1 MVLLINGCRWHL
13 KKSDIVGLHLFKT
26 EGIDE
31 LLQLPDL
38 RASAEAFRQTDIIS
52 ISSESEILYVHQN
65 EYATVG
71 FPKTAFPLTSN
82 SKYLRPHPH
91 LPRFVG
97 TSQMTSCHAV
107 IVVSADA
114 FVFGHLDGS
123 GGGKLTREFFR
134 NVIDFLSTRVQD
146 QDPPKVHIVGGF
158 SDPYGHSK
166 GVLTQILTELALSEV
181 SFSLKTFC
189 AYTLNESESASQG
202 NVPQPVVRD
211 VVYDIWSNKLFPA
224 KIALEATGPL
234 GVLRSS
240 YTWSKTARLR
250 MNSIFDPL
258 TYNITIR
265 PFSFN
270 PLTLVEAR
278 KFAHLPRE
286 QLEHFSTTP
295 KQESDGFYTMLR
307 ALGQLLTNMSA
318 EPEIFRK
325 GLLTFSYDTLTNSWK
340 PLNVASV
347 EASRNLWATYG
358 LTPHL

>member
-1 MVLLINGCRWHL
+1 MVLLINGCSWHL

-26 EGIDE
+26 EGVDE

-38 RASAEAFRQTDIIS
+38 RASAEEFRRTGVIS

-65 EYATVG
+65 EYATVC
-71 FPKTAFPLTSN
+71 FPRTDFPLTSN
-82 SKYLRPHPH
+82 SKYLRPHPY

-107 IVVSADA
+107 LVVSADA

-123 GGGKLTREFFR
+123 GEGKLTREFFR
-134 NVIDFLSTRVQD
+134 SVIDFLSTRGPD
-146 QDPPKVHIVGGF
+146 QEPPKVHIVGGF
-158 SDPYGHSK
+158 SDPHGHSRV
-166 GVLTQILTELALSEV
+166 VLTQILTELALSEV

-189 AYTLNESESASQG
+189 AYTLNESKCANKGSFL
-202 NVPQPVVRD
+202 QPVVRD

-240 YTWSKTARLR
+240 YTWSKKASRT
-250 MNSIFDPL
+250 MNSIFDPH
-258 TYNITIR
+258 TYRITIR

-295 KQESDGFYTMLR
+295 KQESEDFYTMLR

-325 GLLTFSYDTLTNSWK
+325 GLLIFSYDTLTNSWK
-340 PLNVASV
+340 PLDDASV
-347 EASRNLWATYG
+347 EASKNLWATYG
-358 LTPHL
+358 LTPRL